1 MTEMEKI
8 ERAKIYMEKLANGIN
23 PLDDTAAPDE
33 DIINQVR
40 LSRCFF
46 FVSDVLRQ
54 VLENGGISPAPASP
68 KPTKPRKRPFA
79 LPIDK
84 RNRFAYSEEPIS
96 ISEIGKRINALVDTE
111 DMQKC
116 SYSDIL
122 AWLITLGMMEWIALP
137 DGKRTRCPTEAGRN
151 MGISVVERVSD
162 RGPYQAVVYDA
173 SAQRFIVENLD
184 AVQPALHA
192 QTELQGTP
200 WLKAH
205 DDCLID
211 LYQKSVPISEIAVTL
226 KRNTSAIR
234 KRLKKLGLIHGD
246 SAV

>member
-1 MTEMEKI
+1 MTELEKI
-8 ERAKIYMEKLANGIN
+8 ERAKTYMEKLANGIN
-23 PLDDTAAPDE
+23 PLDDTEAPDE

-54 VLENGGISPAPASP
+54 VIENGGIGPAPV
-68 KPTKPRKRPFA
+68 KPPKPRKCPFA
-79 LPIDK
+79 IPIE
-84 RNRFAYSEEPIS
+84 RRSRFAYSEVPIS
-96 ISEIGKRINALVDTE
+96 ISEIGKRINALVDSE

-116 SYSDIL
+116 SYTDIL
-122 AWLITLGMMEWIALP
+122 AWLITLGMMEWVALP
-137 DGKRTRCPTEAGRN
+137 DGKRARRPTGAGRN
-151 MGISVVERVSD
+151 MGISVAERISD
-162 RGPYQAVVYDA
+162 RGPYQAVVYNV

-184 AVQPALHA
+184 AVQPALHT

-200 WLKAH
+200 WIKAH

-211 LYQKSVPISEIAVTL
+211 LYQKSVPVSEIAVTL
-226 KRNTSAIR
+226 KRSTSAIR
-234 KRLKKLGLIHGD
+234 KRLKRLGLTQGD